1 MTDQRL
7 AGLSHQELWNLAH
20 GGDPAAATT
29 SQANFSRTA
38 QVLENIAKTLNAPLG
53 ELGLGWQG
61 QAADAA
67 RGGIGQHAQWA
78 EAAAG
83 RANTAAG
90 QAGQQAASA
99 RTVIAEM
106 PPPPS
111 GPPAAGANWAQVEEA
126 QANARLRALE
136 LMRGHADECARTRP
150 TDTFTRPPTAG
161 TSAGAATT
169 GVGRSTG
176 RAGAAGVEH
185 APSTNPAAAER
196 GAPSASAGGARMVSR
211 AGLTEAPGT
220 GGVARGAPST
230 GTGTGT
236 RPASVE
242 PYQPGRGGQVPA
254 GSPGFGAA
262 GAVGAQPGRVARFR
276 ELPGGQGWPGAPGAG
291 GPGRSERVAP
301 VPGTPRQGSGAGTGS
316 AGPAA
321 LGRRGGAGLR
331 PRGGPP
337 TNPAGQ
343 AGADNGGPHG
353 PAQPGI
359 DPSMMPPMLGGAGF
373 HDTEREQH
381 ERLGYLLDEHDIFG
395 ENGGVVPPVIGS

>member
-38 QVLENIAKTLNAPLG
+38 QVLENIARTLNAPLT
-53 ELGLGWQG
+53 EFGLGWQG

-111 GPPAAGANWAQVEEA
+111 GPPAAGPNWAQVEEA

-161 TSAGAATT
+161 TAAAGT

-176 RAGAAGVEH
+176 RAGAASVEH

-196 GAPSASAGGARMVSR
+196 GVPPTGGGGARTVSR
-211 AGLTEAPGT
+211 AGLAEAPGT
-220 GGVARGAPST
+220 GGVPRGAPEV
-230 GTGTGT
+230 GTGT

-242 PYQPGRGGQVPA
+242 PYLPGRGGQA
-254 GSPGFGAA
+254 HGGSPGFGAA
-262 GAVGAQPGRVARFR
+262 GTVGSQPGRAARFR
-276 ELPGGQGWPGAPGAG
+276 ELPGGQGWLGAPGAG
-291 GPGRSERVAP
+291 GPRRAGRVAP
-301 VPGTPRQGSGAGTGS
+301 VPGTPRQGSGPGTGS
-316 AGPAA
+316 EGPAA
-321 LGRRGGAGLR
+321 LGQRGGAGLR

-343 AGADNGGPHG
+343 AGADNAGPHG
-353 PAQPGI
+353 PAQPGT
-359 DPSMMPPMLGGAGF
+359 DPSMMPPLLGGAGF
-373 HDTEREQH
+373 HDEEREQH
-381 ERLGYLLDEHDIFG
+381 ERLDYLLDEHDIFG
-395 ENGGVVPPVIGS
+395 ENGLVVPPVIGS